1 VPLVLSEAPGEGQHG
16 CFIDCRVAAGA
27 TAGADTG
34 SAAATEVDPAAGS
47 VARAHPHPALQL
59 AEEAYVRWCRTFIRF
74 HGLRHPADLGGPEVE
89 AFPTWL
95 ACERSVAASTH
106 KQALSALL
114 VSVLSGA
121 GCAATVD
128 GRARPASG
136 PPSTSGGA
144 DERGAG
150 RRLPRPG
157 RRTFAIREIALR
169 HRYAPERGVAPAGQ
183 VTWTSPIVRWLCVP
197 ARAAR
202 TDSSCCR
209 KA

>member
-1 VPLVLSEAPGEGQHG
+1 MAASSIAVSRPAPPPAPTPARLPPLKSTRLL
-16 CFIDCRVAAGA
+16 D
-27 TAGADTG
+27 
-34 SAAATEVDPAAGS
+34 
-47 VARAHPHPALQL
+47 QL
-59 AEEAYVRWCRTFIRF
+59 RERIRTLHYSLRTEEAYVRWCRTFIRF